1 MARFR
6 PFYLLPFFHRPSV
19 FSTSSSSSFRRPRGL
34 GPRPTPLDFTT
45 CARLGFILILKDRVC
60 LGGLPPFFAPP
71 TSLSPSPLP
80 LVDTHTPPSSIQ
92 PSIECSS
99 STCGKQSYSSRRLGQ
114 TRSSKSIYLESA
126 IFAST
131 FLETFSFSSLS
142 LSMSLHVSSLLSSF
156 FFNQC

>member
-19 FSTSSSSSFRRPRGL
+19 FSTSSSSSRRPRGL

-71 TSLSPSPLP
+71 TSLSPSLLP
-80 LVDTHTPPSSIQ
+80 LVHTHTPPSSIQ

-142 LSMSLHVSSLLSSF
+142 LSVPHFLSTF
-156 FFNQC
+156 FLFFNQC